1 MNKKIIIIPLMFL
14 GLMSCNNHVSSSIS
28 SISSSSSDSSSSL
41 SSSSLSEEST
51 LSKEDDKN
59 IDIVI
64 LAGQSNAEG
73 HTHVSEL
80 KRKVSPDIFR
90 LYESKLTTKIKYD
103 CDQSRNK
110 SEWFE
115 NVKLG
120 QGFNTSR
127 FGPEIG
133 MATTFENA
141 NLERDLYIYK
151 YTVGATSIYND
162 WKSPKSGN
170 QGRLYNNFIIDLVET
185 LGGLEEEGYIPHVKA
200 ICWMQGEADSQNTTY
215 TAKYQEYEKNLFED
229 INETISDYI
238 DNESISIV
246 DAYISDYSAWTNY
259 KIINNAKKT
268 NADNN
273 SNHHIIDTISEGL
286 QYNSEPVGGVD
297 YYHYDSLSMIK
308 LGKLFAESVI
318 NYCL

>member
-1 MNKKIIIIPLMFL
+1 MNKNKIIIPIIFL
-14 GLMSCNNHVSSSIS
+14 GLMSCNNVTSSSIS
-28 SISSSSSDSSSSL
+28 SKFTSSSSSSSL
-41 SSSSLSEEST
+41 SSSSSNEELSV
-51 LSKEDDKN
+51 SKEDDKN

-73 HTHVSEL
+73 HTYVSEL
-80 KRKVSPDIFR
+80 KKRISPDVYR
-90 LYESKLTTKIKYD
+90 LYESKLSTKIKYN

-120 QGFNTSR
+120 QGFNSSR

-133 MATTFENA
+133 MAATFENA
-141 NLERDLYIYK
+141 DLERDLYIFK

-170 QGRLYNNFIIDLVET
+170 QGRLYNSFIIDLMET

-200 ICWMQGEADSQNTTY
+200 ICWMQGEADSQNTTS
-215 TAKYQEYEKNLFED
+215 TAKYQEYEKNLFDD
-229 INETISDYI
+229 INEVICDYV
-238 DNESISIV
+238 DDESINIV

-259 KIINNAKKT
+259 KIVNNAKKLMP
-268 NADNN
+268 
-273 SNHHIIDTISEGL
+273 IITLIIIL
-286 QYNSEPVGGVD
+286 LIQ
-297 YYHYDSLSMIK
+297 
-308 LGKLFAESVI
+308 
-318 NYCL
+318 

>member
-1 MNKKIIIIPLMFL
+1 MNKNKIIIPIIFL
-14 GLMSCNNHVSSSIS
+14 GLMSCNNVTSSSIS
-28 SISSSSSDSSSSL
+28 SKFTSSSSSSSL
-41 SSSSLSEEST
+41 SSSSSNEELSV
-51 LSKEDDKN
+51 SKEDDKN

-73 HTHVSEL
+73 HTYVSEL
-80 KRKVSPDIFR
+80 KKRISPDVYR
-90 LYESKLTTKIKYD
+90 LYESKLSTKIKYN

-120 QGFNTSR
+120 QGFNSSR

-133 MATTFENA
+133 MAATFENA
-141 NLERDLYIYK
+141 DLERDLYIFK

-170 QGRLYNNFIIDLVET
+170 QGRLYNSFIIDLMET

-200 ICWMQGEADSQNTTY
+200 ICWMQGEADSQNTTS
-215 TAKYQEYEKNLFED
+215 TAKYQEYEKNLFDD
-229 INETISDYI
+229 INEVICDYV
-238 DNESISIV
+238 DDESINIV

-259 KIINNAKKT
+259 KIVNNAKKT

-273 SNHHIIDTISEGL
+273 ANHHIIDTIAEGL
-286 QYNSEPVGGVD
+286 QYNSEPTGGVD
-297 YYHYDSLSMIK
+297 YFHYDSLSMIK

-318 NYCL
+318 NNCL